1 MATGKLARRE
11 RQIVRVLTLLRLLRE
26 GGRPTIH
33 DLAAR
38 FQTTRETIYRD
49 LRVLEET
56 GYPIR
61 GDEEGRLSHPRL
73 SADFRVA
80 VPPIP
85 FTKTEIASLLWAAE
99 QAGSRIPFR
108 AGLEGARLKLEGL
121 AHGSGLR
128 LAQALPTLFD
138 GWSRG
143 VKDYAACEAVL
154 LDLVEAIVA
163 SRRCLVAY
171 QAPGRSRPNRFRFD
185 PYRILHVQGL
195 LYCVGKVPVHDSL
208 VTLAVDRLQ
217 AVTPTEESFT
227 LDPAFDLKRYKA
239 EAFGVMWEKPMTVV
253 VRFRADQAPYV
264 REREWHPTQRL
275 RELPGGR
282 LELTLRA
289 GGTFEITRWLLGWG
303 DAAEVV
309 RPRSLRQALAATLAA
324 AAGQYA

>member
-56 GYPIR
+56 GYPI
-61 GDEEGRLSHPRL
+61 
-73 SADFRVA
+73 
-80 VPPIP
+80 
-85 FTKTEIASLLWAAE
+85 
-99 QAGSRIPFR
+99 
-108 AGLEGARLKLEGL
+108 
-121 AHGSGLR
+121 
-128 LAQALPTLFD
+128 
-138 GWSRG
+138 RG

-208 VTLAVDRLQ
+208 VTLAVDRFQ

-227 LDPAFDLKRYKA
+227 LDPAFDLKRHKA

-275 RELPGGR
+275 KELPGGR